1 MARSLRIVLDGI
13 KSVRH
18 SLMPCSARTGRV
30 WHALLLAA
38 SVAALAA
45 CTAGGVPPQNR
56 VAEESGPVVTA
67 PEAPSPLGNY
77 LAAGHAQEVHDYAD
91 AAKFVEQALAS
102 DPDNFEL
109 VRRAFVL
116 RISEGRVEDAVQLAR
131 RIVELDGNRGLA
143 AVVLLIEDMKV
154 GNFDGAADRAKSLS
168 RDGAQRYAVP
178 LLAAWIEAGRQRPAP
193 ALQALDEMGPL
204 KGLEPLRDL
213 HEGLLAD
220 FTDRVDEAQKDFD
233 KLVAA
238 EPQPTFRIAE
248 VAGNFYERHGRPDAA
263 KRLYESFTTDDDE
276 TDIAKTGLARIAAGQ
291 VPGRLIT
298 TAQQGGAEA
307 LFDLASLLDQRDT
320 MDVALVYARLALA
333 LQPDF
338 PLAQLLVAEIR
349 AEEGR
354 TEDALALYR
363 AVDPKSPLAWS
374 ARLRAALAEDALD
387 HTDQAIADLRQ
398 MAAERPSSPSAL
410 VELGDVLRGKS
421 QFDDA
426 AKAYD
431 EAISRLG
438 SSDQAKATSWRLFYD
453 RGVAYERSG
462 QWPRAEADLKHAL
475 ELSPEQPMVLNYLG
489 YSWIDKGE
497 NLANGLKMIQR
508 AVELRPNDGYIVD
521 SLGWAYYRT
530 GDLAKATQ
538 FLERAIE
545 LLPEDP
551 TINDHLGDVYWRDG
565 REAEARYQWRR
576 ALQFGPDPGD
586 VKSIQ
591 VKLDHGLEKPPQAV
605 SGG

>member
-1 MARSLRIVLDGI
+1 MRRLLMLFARSARVRDAVLF
-13 KSVRH
+13 
-18 SLMPCSARTGRV
+18 
-30 WHALLLAA
+30 AA
-38 SVAALAA
+38 SLAVLAA
-45 CTAGGVPPQNR
+45 CTETVPPENR
-56 VAEESGPVVTA
+56 VAEASGPVVTA
-67 PEAPSPLGNY
+67 PDAPSPLGNY
-77 LAAGHAQEVHDYAD
+77 LAANHAQQVHDYV
-91 AAKFVEQALAS
+91 AAARFVERALAN
-102 DPDNFEL
+102 DPENFEL

-116 RISEGRVEDAVQLAR
+116 RLSEGRVDDALPLAR
-131 RIVELDGNRGLA
+131 RIVDLDGNRGLA
-143 AVVLLIEDMKV
+143 AVTLLIEDIKA
-154 GNFDGAADRAKSLS
+154 GNLDGAAGRAKTLT

-178 LLAAWIEAGRQRPAP
+178 LLLAWVEAGRHRPAQ
-193 ALQALDEMGPL
+193 AVQALDEMGPL
-204 KGLEPLRDL
+204 RGLEPLRNL

-220 FTDRVDEAQKDFD
+220 FNDRTAEAQQDFD

-238 EPQPTFRIAE
+238 EQQPTYRIVQ
-248 VAGNFYERHGRPDAA
+248 VAGNFYERRGRPDAA
-263 KRLYESFTTDDDE
+263 KHLYENFTTDDDE
-276 TDIAKTGLARIAAGQ
+276 TGVAKSGLARIAAGQ
-291 VPGRLIT
+291 IPDRLIT
-298 TAQQGGAEA
+298 TPQQGAAEA

-320 MDVALVYARLALA
+320 IDISLVYARLALE
-333 LQPDF
+333 LEPDF
-338 PLAQLLVAEIR
+338 ALAQLLVAEIR
-349 AEEGR
+349 GEEGR
-354 TEDALALYR
+354 TDDALALYR

-387 HTDQAIADLRQ
+387 HTDEAITELRR
-398 MAAERPSSPSAL
+398 MAAERPDSPSAL

-421 QFDDA
+421 RFDDA

-431 EAISRLG
+431 EAIGRLG
-438 SSDQAKATSWRLFYD
+438 SEQAKETSWRLFYD

-462 QWPRAEADLKHAL
+462 QWPRAEADLKRAL
-475 ELSPEQPMVLNYLG
+475 QLSPEQAMVLNYLG

-497 NLANGLKMIQR
+497 NLPEALKMIQR

-551 TINDHLGDVYWRDG
+551 TINDHLGDVYWRTG
-565 REAEARYQWRR
+565 RVAEARYQWRR

-586 VKSIQ
+586 AKSIE
-591 VKLDHGLEKPPQAV
+591 VKLDRGLEKPPQAM